1 MKNIT
6 FISTQDQQI
15 FTANNSS
22 DFVVSGNKHCCDE
35 RSSWIFLD
43 KLLLPMCADES
54 FTQHRT
60 DRGQLFCLCCSLVC
74 ETTIFNSSFCNLYKL
89 FCLTKDEFIVNFK
102 RADYL
107 PLHTTSVSDVIA
119 FEIGPFVKSS
129 KNDGTPVSV
138 TPTLASFFQ
147 QSENSLP
154 ALNMSTWDSDQYKI
168 VLDSSDQTNV
178 QYRKNNNGCD
188 FDIQLPR
195 PIELGD
201 QRWELEL
208 NSLFIHK
215 HVFSIFPL
223 VIPNDKFVFT
233 ITTVHKKKIG
243 EQSRYSVRRRTGDLK
258 APDAPFQT
266 FQSALEIVNYLNDQ
280 IKPYSR
286 QQGRAK
292 FMLNQAAQKIVWQ
305 YDTRNLTTDDPE
317 IVEVFIAVQKEGLGQ
332 LLGFIPED
340 AASTITD
347 PDWDDDDDEDEDVDD
362 KIVNDDEFIV
372 FSLWQQSIQGLP
384 NRLQRAIKT
393 RRVADW
399 NCFQPV
405 DEKSIF
411 PRNILVTCNL
421 IKNSCIG
428 NKFVR
433 VLRII
438 NTKENFKNPY
448 VIAADFDHSMPIE
461 MDVKSFHSI
470 HIQLCDTNG
479 HPVPS
484 NKQLVPET
492 GSVGE
497 EKIHTVIEMTLKKC
511 DI

>member
-15 FTANNSS
+15 FTTNSSS

-60 DRGQLFCLCCSLVC
+60 DRAQLFCLCCSLVC

-243 EQSRYSVRRRTGDLK
+243 EQSHYSVRRRTGDLK

-266 FQSALEIVNYLNDQ
+266 FHSALEIVNHLNDQ
-280 IKPYSR
+280 IKHYSR

-292 FMLNQAAQKIVWQ
+292 FMLNQASQKIVWQ

-347 PDWDDDDDEDEDVDD
+347 NDWDDDEPDVENE
-362 KIVNDDEFIV
+362 IVNDDEFIV

-384 NRLQRAIKT
+384 KRLQRAIKT
-393 RRVADW
+393 RKVADW

-484 NKQLVPET
+484 NVHLVPKT
-492 GSVGE
+492 GSVGD